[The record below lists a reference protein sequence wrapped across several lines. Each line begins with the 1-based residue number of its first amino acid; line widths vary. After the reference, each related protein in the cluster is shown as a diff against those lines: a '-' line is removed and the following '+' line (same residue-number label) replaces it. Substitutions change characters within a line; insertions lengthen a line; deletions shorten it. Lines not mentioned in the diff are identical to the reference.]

1 MFLVGGWIGDL
12 IACIKIRY
20 FLPEYLRTLKKKI
33 CLPKIR
39 LFSAIFLPLKSEQQR
54 KAKKRIIRFNT
65 YFALF

>member
-1 MFLVGGWIGDL
+1 VVGWIDES

-20 FLPEYLRTLKKKI
+20 FLPEYLRTLKKKH

-39 LFSAIFLPLKSEQQR
+39 IFSALFLPIKSEQQR
-54 KAKKRIIRFNT
+54 KAKKRIIRLNT